1 MTKIDELIKFK
12 PKTKAVADEVNSN
25 FEKLLVA
32 CNEHDDSISDIQTQ
46 INELKSNNTQEIICE
61 NNVLELNDTTNN
73 FKILGESSIT
83 EITGLTNGFVIL

>member
-32 CNEHDDSISDIQTQ
+32 CNEHDDSICDIQTQ

-61 NNVLELNDTTNN
+61 NNVLELMIQLI
-73 FKILGESSIT
+73 ILKYSEN
-83 EITGLTNGFVIL
+83 LQLQK